1 MSGDRR
7 PGAGPDPAEG
17 GEVVPHPFGTGSLGE
32 RSEGEATEVQ
42 DSPGPDAGTD
52 VPATTAA
59 EPVADVDAPVAPADE
74 SMREDEPTAEEGP
87 TAEDE
92 PATGPA
98 PATGEEAT
106 GEEATGEEATG
117 EEATGEEA
125 TGEQQEDTAAG
136 KSSGRRTR
144 DPLAAALI
152 GVLTLLLGF
161 AFAVQVRAVGDDQ
174 KYVGAREEDLVRIL
188 DELNARE
195 ARLRDQIAD
204 QRTALQ
210 QLNSSDS
217 QSATALE
224 EARARAEAI
233 GILNGTIAAQGPGL
247 EMIIRDAGD
256 EVRVSDIVDAI
267 QELRGAGAET
277 MQIDGVRVGVSTAVT
292 GTPGD
297 LMIDGRPITSPYEF
311 VVIGSPQNMET
322 ALNIPGGVVQDLTR
336 HGASVTITQSEE
348 VTVDALR
355 PLDTPQY
362 ASPDTGG

>member
-98 PATGEEAT
+98 P
-106 GEEATGEEATG
+106 ATG